1 MALPKRI
8 TPCPIVEAIVEL
20 RFQSQILPE
29 AVFGIIY
36 NALIPKFAK
45 LEKLPILQI
54 PEVIRLNDPQLA
66 YQPYYKFISD
76 TFTFQLGAKVLSL
89 SNPGNY
95 VGWDKFSSQLIE
107 TFKEIQKLNFI
118 KQVER
123 LGIRYINFFEN
134 INIYENITLSVEMN
148 GVPLDSERLLTRAEL
163 KRGNFLGVLQI
174 AGNTNLAL
182 INKPPKKGSVIDID
196 IVREI
201 KDDFF
206 KGMDVLLKEGHEEEK
221 KLFYGLLKEDFLLK
235 YNPEY

>member
-20 RFQSQILPE
+20 RFQSQIPPE
-29 AVFGIIY
+29 AIFGIIY
-36 NALIPKFAK
+36 NIFISKFTK

-54 PEVIRLNDPQLA
+54 PEAIRRQDPQLA
-66 YQPYYKFISD
+66 YQPHYKFISD
-76 TFTFQLGAKVLSL
+76 TFTFQVGAKVLSL
-89 SNPGNY
+89 SNPGTY
-95 VGWDKFSSQLIE
+95 VGWDKLSSQLIE

-134 INIYENITLSVEMN
+134 LNIYNNITLSVEMN
-148 GVPLDSERLLTRAEL
+148 GVPLDSEQLLTRAEL

-174 AGNTNLAL
+174 ASNTNLAQ

-196 IVREI
+196 ISQQI

-206 KGMDVLLKEGHEEEK
+206 KGMDDLLKEGHEEEK
-221 KLFYGLLKEDFLLK
+221 KLFYGLLKDDFLK
-235 YNPEY
+235 NFKPEY